1 MRVVSIEALGPRLA
15 HDVALARDG
24 ERVLLTDGDRVVAEL
39 APPREQEAARPSW
52 LSPATRRGIP
62 PRRPVA
68 PTAQL
73 LDELAD
79 DRAGR

>member
-24 ERVLLTDGDRVVAEL
+24 ERLLLTDGDRVVAEL
-39 APPREQEAARPSW
+39 APPGEQDAARPSW

-62 PRRPVA
+62 PRRSFA
-68 PTAQL
+68 PTAHL
-73 LDELAD
+73 LEELAE
-79 DRAGR
+79 DRTDR